1 MINIQKQ
8 IAGDNS
14 TNYMAGRDLT
24 VINGLTKEEVLELL
38 KAHSESKSI
47 PEDELFKTREE
58 VKKALRPLFLE
69 NKSIFDKYGPLTEER
84 FNPESELP
92 EQWLRKIETFI
103 LPNNKKIVETIGNH
117 QVLLL
122 ECELEIFEL
131 YKQHVDDFEAKH
143 TGKSKTNGTMFP
155 QDILNILE

>member
-1 MINIQKQ
+1 MIKIQKQ
-8 IAGDNS
+8 ISGDNS

-38 KAHSESKSI
+38 KAHSVNKSI
-47 PEDELFKTREE
+47 PEDELFKTRKE
-58 VKKALRPLFLE
+58 VKKALRSMFLE
-69 NKSIFDKYGPLTEER
+69 NKNIFDNYGPMTEER

-103 LPNNKKIVETIGNH
+103 LPNNKKIVEIIENH
-117 QVLLL
+117 RALLL
-122 ECELEIFEL
+122 ECELEVFEI

-143 TGKSKTNGTMFP
+143 TGKSKANGTTFP

>member
-1 MINIQKQ
+1 MIKIQKQ
-8 IAGDNS
+8 ISGDNS

-24 VINGLTKEEVLELL
+24 VINGLTKEDILELL
-38 KAHSESKSI
+38 KAHSEKKSI

-69 NKSIFDKYGPLTEER
+69 NKNIFDNYGPMTEER

-103 LPNNKKIVETIGNH
+103 LPNNKKIVEIIENH
-117 QVLLL
+117 RVLLL
-122 ECELEIFEL
+122 ECELEVFEI

-143 TGKSKTNGTMFP
+143 TGKSKANGTMFP
-155 QDILNILE
+155 QDILNVLE

>member
-1 MINIQKQ
+1 
-8 IAGDNS
+8 
-14 TNYMAGRDLT
+14 MAGRDLT

-69 NKSIFDKYGPLTEER
+69 NKCIFDKYGPLTEER

-103 LPNNKKIVETIGNH
+103 LPNNKKIVETIVNH

-143 TGKSKTNGTMFP
+143 TGKRKTNGTMFP

>member
-1 MINIQKQ
+1 MIKIQKQ
-8 IAGDNS
+8 ISGDHS

-38 KAHSESKSI
+38 KAHSENKSI

-69 NKSIFDKYGPLTEER
+69 NKNIFDNYGPMTEER

-103 LPNNKKIVETIGNH
+103 LPNNKKIVETIENH
-117 QVLLL
+117 RILLL
-122 ECELEIFEL
+122 ECELKVFEI

-143 TGKSKTNGTMFP
+143 TGKSKANGTTFP